1 MDTEIVRDRHQLER
15 RTSLLLEAI
24 AKVYFDGD
32 VDRAWA
38 YVLDIADN
46 NPPIRIHVSQ
56 AAKIEMRFKVPQN
69 K

>member
-1 MDTEIVRDRHQLER
+1 MDTEIVRDWRQLER
-15 RTSLLLEAI
+15 RPRLLLEAI

-38 YVLDIADN
+38 QVLDDADN
-46 NPPIRIHVSQ
+46 HPPIRIHVSQ
-56 AAKIEMRFKVPQN
+56 AAKMEMRFKVPHS